1 MDDATYKDVSGNS
14 TLTAKETVSLSR
26 NLTEVGKQFHKI
38 KKKDLEKFR
47 EVQRAIEKK
56 GAGATYKTYCNA
68 QIRAGI
74 FKPNYNGYLKHFEN
88 YWRDKVVAKVK
99 QEKTK
104 NIKREIGEQLYNELR
119 GLKSMI
125 EALTKFQ
132 ELMVV
137 SKQIIIEGLNRVKGI
152 GTFVKTST
160 GFKAVNP
167 EGYVAIDQEGK
178 AVKLVD
184 RMEFSQ
190 NNFNAA
196 KNWDK

>member
-1 MDDATYKDVSGNS
+1 
-14 TLTAKETVSLSR
+14 
-26 NLTEVGKQFHKI
+26 
-38 KKKDLEKFR
+38 
-47 EVQRAIEKK
+47 
-56 GAGATYKTYCNA
+56 
-68 QIRAGI
+68 
-74 FKPNYNGYLKHFEN
+74 
-88 YWRDKVVAKVK
+88 
-99 QEKTK
+99 
-104 NIKREIGEQLYNELR
+104 
-119 GLKSMI
+119 
-125 EALTKFQ
+125 
-132 ELMVV
+132 MVV

-167 EGYVAIDQEGK
+167 EGYVAIDQDGK